1 MIARAGVR
9 GKPLGIAGVALSH
22 HKELRGCPSN
32 FGPSLFRKI
41 FFVCFYELEHPVAQ
55 IVQ

>member
-41 FFVCFYELEHPVAQ
+41 FFVCFYEVEHPVAQ